1 MNNRQK
7 TKRCFTLVE
16 MLVVIAIVAILA
28 SLVIGITSRIENRE
42 KEKRCRSTLALLTT
56 ALAQF
61 HEYGFV
67 YNGSNYAA
75 FTFPLDCNGF
85 SATDIQSTLV
95 DALGGTVVVSDAN
108 TNYSGNEVMYLL
120 LSMVPTSR
128 ETLGKI
134 DKSLIASR
142 NATIT
147 ISTTISTRVYP
158 MLRVIDP
165 WGTTLQYDYYDEQL
179 PPITSIKL
187 TNMQNSKRTFPLIT
201 SAGPD
206 GKFGTSDDITSR

>member
-1 MNNRQK
+1 
-7 TKRCFTLVE
+7 
-16 MLVVIAIVAILA
+16 MLVVIAIVVVLA

-42 KEKRCRSTLALLTT
+42 KEKRCRSAIALLTT

-61 HEYGFV
+61 HEYGF
-67 YNGSNYAA
+67 NYSDANYSA

-85 SATDIQSTLV
+85 NATQIEETLGS
-95 DALGGTVVVSDAN
+95 ALGVGTGNVQVSDAN
-108 TNYSGNEVMYLL
+108 TSYSGNEVMYLL

-147 ISTTISTRVYP
+147 INFSQTPPYVTQQYP
-158 MLRVIDP
+158 LLRVIDP
-165 WGTTLQYDYYDEQL
+165 WGTTLRYDYYDETTG
-179 PPITSIKL
+179 PPPDPNT
-187 TNMQNSKRTFPLIT
+187 KRTFPLIT

-206 GKFGTSDDITSR
+206 GIFGTSDDITSRN

>member
-1 MNNRQK
+1 MNNKQR

-16 MLVVIAIVAILA
+16 MLVTVAIIVILA

-42 KEKRCRSTLALLTT
+42 KEKQCRSTLALITT

-61 HEYGFV
+61 HDYGFT
-67 YNGSNYAA
+67 YSDPNYSA

-85 SATDIQSTLV
+85 NATQIAGVLGS
-95 DALGGTVVVSDAN
+95 ALGETVVVSDAN

-147 ISTTISTRVYP
+147 ITIGTQKQVYP
-158 MLRVIDP
+158 LLRVIDP
-165 WGTTLQYDYYDEQL
+165 WGTTLRYDYYDETTG
-179 PPITSIKL
+179 PPPDPKT
-187 TNMQNSKRTFPLIT
+187 KRNFPLIT

-206 GKFGTSDDITSR
+206 KIFGTSDDITSRN